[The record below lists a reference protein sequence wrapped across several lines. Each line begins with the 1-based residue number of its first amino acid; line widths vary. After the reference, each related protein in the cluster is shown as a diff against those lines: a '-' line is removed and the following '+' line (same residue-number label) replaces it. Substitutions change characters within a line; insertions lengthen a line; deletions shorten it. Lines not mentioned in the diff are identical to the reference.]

1 MTECPF
7 NGVNRVH
14 GSLANSRRQPRIYPC
29 PSPLH
34 RRGIAT
40 SRGIHYRRCILP
52 VVKTNVWGR
61 GVASIHPQIEISADE
76 NCHAEAKPRSALL
89 KLFACLETRATL
101 APRLPSIK
109 LLHAAGIRIYKA
121 NEFEFFF
128 SPSSSRV
135 G

>member
-1 MTECPF
+1 M
-7 NGVNRVH
+7 NRVH
-14 GSLANSRRQPRIYPC
+14 GSLANSRWRRRWRRIYPF
-29 PSPLH
+29 PSSLH

-40 SRGIHYRRCILP
+40 SRGIHYRRCNLP

-101 APRLPSIK
+101 GPRLPSIK
-109 LLHAAGIRIYKA
+109 LLHGGGIRIYKA

-128 SPSSSRV
+128 SPNSSRD